1 MCVDLGQCI
10 MDNDISDLHRLD
22 EIRPIDTAILNLL
35 KEIHPHLMSNSAIA
49 LNLEYNRVYCARRA
63 KLLHDRGL
71 LQRER
76 AGDYEGHREYGDSIP
91 YYQLSEDLVDYLEN
105 RKNSLAFVGDP

>member
-1 MCVDLGQCI
+1 M
-10 MDNDISDLHRLD
+10 
-22 EIRPIDTAILNLL
+22 
-35 KEIHPHLMSNSAIA
+35 
-49 LNLEYNRVYCARRA
+49 RVRARA

-105 RKNSLAFVGDP
+105 RKTA